1 MERPIAFAIGV
12 AALAFLLRAAAGCQ
26 GGGSPQCQAGCN
38 CFAVE
43 TCPAVCYVSQEEQ
56 PDGST
61 VTFCSNSVE
70 QCVAD
75 GGAWSV
81 STSLNGCES
90 GTARPVDGG
99 PAGAV
104 CCAD

>member
-1 MERPIAFAIGV
+1 
-12 AALAFLLRAAAGCQ
+12 
-26 GGGSPQCQAGCN
+26 
-38 CFAVE
+38 
-43 TCPAVCYVSQEEQ
+43 
-56 PDGST
+56 

-99 PAGAV
+99 PAGAI
-104 CCAD
+104 CCVDQGLSAERLALHVVEDTPEQAAAVEALEGAHVIEITGLLA